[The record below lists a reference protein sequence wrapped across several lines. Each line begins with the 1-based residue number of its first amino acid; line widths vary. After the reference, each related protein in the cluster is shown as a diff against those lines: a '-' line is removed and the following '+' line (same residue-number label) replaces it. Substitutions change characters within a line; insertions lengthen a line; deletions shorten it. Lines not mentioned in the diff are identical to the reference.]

1 MKILLFVLSMLAL
14 ALALLGCGDLIIG
27 KEDTHRPP
35 PSCSP
40 SNTYKVSPTEGES
53 MTRVLD
59 QDGKVFDHA
68 DIEVALCD
76 PSQLEDGDELS
87 LTLHTFGNNKDR
99 SFEFINPGGVYD
111 CRRCYL
117 FVKYKAKQGKTE
129 PLDVFI
135 EERGLKTPP
144 PN

>member
-14 ALALLGCGDLIIG
+14 ALAMLGCGDATTG

-40 SNTYKVSPTEGES
+40 SNTYKVSPTEDRS

-59 QDGKVFDHA
+59 QDGKLFDHI

-87 LTLHTFGNNKDR
+87 LTLHTFGNDGDR
-99 SFEFINPGGVYD
+99 SVEFIDPGGVYD
-111 CRRCYL
+111 CRQCYL
-117 FVKYKAKQGKTE
+117 DVRYKAKQGKTE
-129 PLDVFI
+129 PLDLFI
-135 EERGLKTPP
+135 EERGLKAPP